1 MIFSPGLLAAPL
13 RCRWTPGAHCRGGEG
28 AVWGF
33 VGFSE
38 TSQASTHEMSVVPPR
53 LCPKLFPDV
62 ARYSLGTPG
71 RTSDTKLSQTGLFNR
86 MHFCKSIFFQGIL
99 VDLNAMKNNDVSY
112 FTYFGGI

>member
-1 MIFSPGLLAAPL
+1 MDSWGSLQGWGGGSLGLCRVLRNIPGLYP
-13 RCRWTPGAHCRGGEG
+13 RD
-28 AVWGF
+28 V
-33 VGFSE
+33 S
-38 TSQASTHEMSVVPPR
+38 STPR

-71 RTSDTKLSQTGLFNR
+71 RPSDTKLSQTGLFNR